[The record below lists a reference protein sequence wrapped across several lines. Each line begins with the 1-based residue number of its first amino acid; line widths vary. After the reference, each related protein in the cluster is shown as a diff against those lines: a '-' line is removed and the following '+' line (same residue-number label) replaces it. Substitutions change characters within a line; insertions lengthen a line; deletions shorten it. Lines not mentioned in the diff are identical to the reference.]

1 MVCVLARVSEARQTR
16 VLRVERGRR
25 AATRVP
31 AVLLSPNSVQRRN
44 AMLLVLVIGVQLLR
58 DPHRGRSVSFH
69 LFGEVGGSPAALSGL
84 MEDSIRESFGALL
97 GEIILNDE
105 NFLNFLILFRTDS
118 QGRHINGQG
127 NFGFCS
133 RSCDSSSSNVN
144 NVDLGIFERRPG
156 FDDDETAIV
165 FTDNEDDAIV
175 KMPPS

>member
-1 MVCVLARVSEARQTR
+1 MGNECTTTGLGQSWCSVLCTPMVPTSVVRVSMVCVPARVSEARQTR

-44 AMLLVLVIGVQLLR
+44 AMLLVLVLVIGVQLLR

-97 GEIILNDE
+97 G
-105 NFLNFLILFRTDS
+105 LILKADILMAKETLVS
-118 QGRHINGQG
+118 AAGA
-127 NFGFCS
+127 
-133 RSCDSSSSNVN
+133 DSSSSNVN
-144 NVDLGIFERRPG
+144 NV
-156 FDDDETAIV
+156 
-165 FTDNEDDAIV
+165 
-175 KMPPS
+175 

>member
-1 MVCVLARVSEARQTR
+1 M
-16 VLRVERGRR
+16 
-25 AATRVP
+25 
-31 AVLLSPNSVQRRN
+31 LLV
-44 AMLLVLVIGVQLLR
+44 LVLVIGVQLLR

-97 GEIILNDE
+97 GKIVLKDE
-105 NFLNFLILFRTDS
+105 DFLNFLILFRTDS

-165 FTDNEDDAIV
+165 FTDNEDDANV

>member
-165 FTDNEDDAIV
+165 FTDNEDDANV